1 MRTLL
6 LVVPL
11 LALGACTTS
20 HSITLADGSQGQRI
34 SCDGA
39 MLNMADCYQK
49 AGEVCP
55 RGYDTMV
62 ANGEAIPFAVS
73 SGSFAGN
80 RYAASGGFTSTAGS
94 IVTRSLIVRCH

>member
-6 LVVPL
+6 MIAAL
-11 LALGACTTS
+11 LALTACTTS
-20 HSITLADGSQGQRI
+20 RSITLADGSQGQRI
-34 SCDGA
+34 ECDGA

-49 AGEVCP
+49 AGDVCP
-55 RGYDTMV
+55 RGYDTMA

-73 SGSFAGN
+73 SGSFGAN